1 MLLVGAG
8 HHAAAP
14 AGQRATLMFERLR
27 RAWSRPRRG
36 SVPHLASAALDD
48 GVDVLAPRV
57 PLAALRDDLIVC
69 PECDAL
75 HRRSRV
81 DGAGEESDDLVP
93 SGRHYECRRCGAT
106 LGLARHASFDLPLSL
121 AVAGLVAL
129 AIAHL
134 NDVLLIDIQGQV
146 REATLWQAAL
156 TLYDEGAWFM
166 SGLVLFTTLVNPLLE
181 MGAVVY
187 VLVALRNGQRP
198 PAFDIVLRVMQA
210 VQPWVMVEVLM
221 LGVLVA
227 FVKLNGLA
235 SVVTGPGLWAFGAV
249 MLLAAAMASA
259 FDHEHVWASTARIR
273 ARQRAQDATAAP

>member
-1 MLLVGAG
+1 
-8 HHAAAP
+8 
-14 AGQRATLMFERLR
+14 MFDRLR
-27 RAWSRPRRG
+27 RAWGRSRQGPL
-36 SVPHLASAALDD
+36 PHLATAAIDD
-48 GVDVLAPRV
+48 SVDALAPRLPV
-57 PLAALRDDLIVC
+57 AALRDDLIVC

-81 DGAGEESDDLVP
+81 DGVGEETDDLVP

-121 AVAGLVAL
+121 ALAGLVAL

-146 REATLWQAAL
+146 REATLWQAAW

-181 MGAVVY
+181 MGAVAY

-198 PAFDIVLRVMQA
+198 PAVDLVLRVMQA

-221 LGVLVA
+221 LDVLVA

-235 SVVTGPGLWAFGAV
+235 TVITGPGLWAFGAV

-259 FDHEHVWASTARIR
+259 FDHEHVWASAARLR
-273 ARQRAQDATAAP
+273 ARTPLRRR

>member
-1 MLLVGAG
+1 
-8 HHAAAP
+8 
-14 AGQRATLMFERLR
+14 MFERLR

-36 SVPHLASAALDD
+36 SVPHLATAALDD

-57 PLAALRDDLIVC
+57 AVATLRDDLIVC
-69 PECDAL
+69 AECDAL

-81 DGAGEESDDLVP
+81 DGAGEETDDLVP

-121 AVAGLVAL
+121 ALAGLVAL

-187 VLVALRNGQRP
+187 VLVALRNGRRA
-198 PAFDIVLRVMQA
+198 PAFDLMLRVMQA

-235 SVVTGPGLWAFGAV
+235 SVVTGPGLWAFGAL
-249 MLLAAAMASA
+249 MILAAAMASA

-273 ARQRAQDATAAP
+273 ARQRTQDVTAAR